1 MATSPDP
8 TRRRPTHLMML
19 ALAALLCFGQAVAQ
33 DQDQPFKG
41 QKIVI
46 VANAGGNSDYM
57 KIAAQDWEA
66 ATGAT
71 VELNPIPFGDIQ
83 SKVLQA
89 MTTGTH
95 IGDVFALPTGIA
107 GSLITGGYVIPV
119 PEDAQAAL
127 DLDDIPPAYREN
139 LFWDGVQY
147 AWPWDGDIF
156 TLNYRKDLLTNADYQ
171 AAFESEYGYPLA
183 VPTTWQQYAD
193 IAAFF
198 NGGRRGVP
206 YGWAEVAGR
215 GQGSFH
221 AFSARAVSY
230 AKTANDP
237 AFYFDPD
244 TMDARI
250 NNPGFVR
257 ALQDWV
263 DALPSAIP
271 SVTTLGA
278 FETHMAFI
286 SGQVM
291 FNIDW
296 TDTGIMAQDPT
307 LSAVRGKIGS
317 AILPGSNEVWDS
329 DAEAWVT
336 MDEPNQPAYLAF
348 GGWIIF
354 VPKNA
359 ENLDAAISLAN
370 YFGSPEVMTKASQ
383 TPNSGVNAV
392 RLSTMQDL
400 AGWTSG
406 ANFPDEAAAKDYL
419 DAMVIG
425 DNFVNQLRIPGE
437 NQYEEA
443 VELAVSQALSQQ
455 MTPQEALDQ
464 AAETWNEITDRLG
477 REQQGRFYRA
487 TLGLPVD

>member
-1 MATSPDP
+1 MSKKRDP
-8 TRRRPTHLMML
+8 RLFSRRAL
-19 ALAALLCFGQAVAQ
+19 AGSFAALLLLVGGASAQ
-33 DQDQPFKG
+33 DLPFEG
-41 QKIVI
+41 VRVVI

-57 KIAAQDWEA
+57 KLAARQWEEQ
-66 ATGAT
+66 TGAT

-89 MTTGTH
+89 MSTGTY

-107 GSLITGGYVIPV
+107 GSLITGDYVIPV
-119 PEDAQAAL
+119 PEDAQAAM
-127 DLDDIPPAYREN
+127 DLDDIPDAYREN

-156 TLNYRKDLLTNADYQ
+156 TLNYRADLLQDTDHQ
-171 AAFESEYGYPLA
+171 AAFAAEYGYDLA
-183 VPTTWQQYAD
+183 VPTTWDQYAD
-193 IAAFF
+193 IAEFF
-198 NGGRRGVP
+198 SGANLGVP

-230 AKTANDP
+230 AKLASDP
-237 AFYFDPD
+237 GFYFDPE

-257 ALQDWV
+257 ALEDWMA
-263 DALPSAIP
+263 ALPSAIP

-286 SGQVM
+286 AGQVL

-307 LSAVRGKIGS
+307 MSAVAGKLGS
-317 AILPGSNEVWDS
+317 AILPGSHEVWDS
-329 DAEAWVT
+329 NAEEWVEL
-336 MDEPNQPAYLAF
+336 DEPNQPAYLAF

-354 VPKNA
+354 IPENA
-359 ENLDAAISLAN
+359 RSPEAAISLAN
-370 YFGSPEVMTKASQ
+370 WFSSPEVMRQASQ

-392 RLSTMQDL
+392 RTSTVEDL
-400 AGWTSG
+400 AGWVEG
-406 ANFPDEAAAKDYL
+406 ANFPDEAGARNYL
-419 DAMVIG
+419 DAMMIG

-443 VELAVSQALSQQ
+443 LELAVSQALTGQ
-455 MTPQEALDQ
+455 MSAQEALNE
-464 AAETWNEITDRLG
+464 AARTWDEITDRLG
-477 REQQGRFYRA
+477 REQQTAFYRA
-487 TLGLPVD
+487 TLGLSID